1 MKIIEKSYYAK
12 RISPTDGHYTFGYY
26 DLQPFNGNLHLAHKF
41 PVIDRLQEAGDVA
54 DIGIID
60 INAHTAKFEKIAE
73 TTAWNHQ
80 QGAML
85 QWNPA
90 APKDEIVY
98 NAFID
103 GEFHGVVMNVNTG
116 AKRYLDRPVANISP
130 KGDYALS
137 INFPRLYDFRPGYG
151 YACIKDPFFDAKHS
165 DEDGVFLI
173 DMKTGKS
180 RLIISLQEIWDKFGE
195 KFYDGD
201 RKLNINHIT
210 FNTDGT
216 RFLMLV
222 RNFKEPGDKRHMTA
236 IITANTD
243 GSDMFLLS
251 DFGIQSH
258 YHWKDAEN
266 VIFYS
271 DGKELDCHWTD
282 GDLYLNT
289 YVLKDKTWEGEL
301 VAGGAFWYDHHM
313 SYSPDRK
320 LILTDT
326 YPTTTPFETVKIYNP
341 ETDVCVHLGHFYH
354 MPVPTTDLRC
364 DLHPRWNAEGTKIS
378 FDSTCEGFRG
388 IYLIDFDAIREDL
401 FKE

>member
-26 DLQPFNGNLHLAHKF
+26 DIQPFNGNLHLAHKF
-41 PVIDRLQEAGDVA
+41 PVIDRLQEPGDVA

-60 INAHTAKFEKIAE
+60 INAPTAKFEKIAE
-73 TTAWNHQ
+73 TSAWNHQ
-80 QGAML
+80 QGSML

-90 APKDEIVY
+90 SPKDEIVY

-103 GEFHGVVMNVNTG
+103 GEFHGVIMNVNTG

-151 YACIKDPFFDAKHS
+151 YACMKDPYFDVKHS
-165 DEDGVFLI
+165 KEDGVFLI

-180 RLIISLQEIWDKFGE
+180 RLIISLDEIWERFG
-195 KFYDGD
+195 KNHFDGD

-222 RNFKEPGDKRHMTA
+222 RNFREPGDKRHHTA
-236 IITANTD
+236 IVTANTD

-251 DFGIQSH
+251 DFGVQSH
-258 YHWKDAEN
+258 YHWRDPEH

-271 DGKELDCHWTD
+271 DGKELACRNTEF
-282 GDLYLNT
+282 YNFNT
-289 YVLKDKTWEGEL
+289 YILKDKTWEGEL
-301 VAGGAFWYDHHM
+301 VAEGNFWADHHM
-313 SYSPDRK
+313 IYSPDRK
-320 LILTDT
+320 LLLTDT
-326 YPTTTPFETVKIYNP
+326 YPTERPFQSLRIYNP
-341 ETDVCVHLGHFYH
+341 ETNVCTYLGRFYH
-354 MPVPTTDLRC
+354 DEVSCTDLRC

>member
-1 MKIIEKSYYAK
+1 MKTIEKSYFAR
-12 RISPTDGHYTFGYY
+12 RISPVDGHYTFGYY
-26 DLQPFNGNLHLAHKF
+26 DLQPFNGNLHLVHKF
-41 PVIDRLQEAGDVA
+41 PFIDRLQAPGDVA
-54 DIGIID
+54 EIGILD
-60 INAHTAKFEKIAE
+60 INSPVAKYEKIAE

-80 QGAML
+80 QGSML

-90 APKDEIVY
+90 SPKDEIIY
-98 NAFID
+98 NCFID
-103 GEFHGVVMNVNTG
+103 GEFRAAILNVNTG
-116 AKRYLDRPVANISP
+116 KTRYLDRPVANVSP

-151 YACIKDPFFDAKHS
+151 YADIKDPYFDVNHS

-180 RLIISLQEIWDKFGE
+180 RLIISLQQLWDAYGSKF
-195 KFYDGD
+195 FDGD

-222 RNFKEPGDKRHMTA
+222 RNFKKEGDRRHQTA
-236 IITANTD
+236 IVTANTD

-258 YHWKDAEN
+258 YHWRDPEH

-271 DGKELDCHWTD
+271 DGKELDCRY
-282 GDLYLNT
+282 GNLNT
-289 YVLKDKTWEGEL
+289 YILKDKTYEGEL
-301 VAGGAFWYDHHM
+301 VADGAFFYDHHM

-320 LILTDT
+320 LLLTDT
-326 YPTTTPFETVKIYNP
+326 YPTTTDFETVNILNF
-341 ETDVCVHLGHFYH
+341 ETNVLVRLGYFYH
-354 MPVPTTDLRC
+354 LPVPSTDQRC
-364 DLHPRWNAEGTKIS
+364 DLHPRWNQNGSMIS
-378 FDSTCEGFRG
+378 FDSTCEGQRGVYLFNFDEMREELFR
-388 IYLIDFDAIREDL
+388 E
-401 FKE
+401 